1 MKNRKIIEYVVSLI
15 ESRRLRGLD
24 AVRIEYVQHNN
35 PGIEKARK
43 WSKKELPGLET
54 GISEEDWFE
63 RVERISL
70 RVMAR
75 NDVSLCLGD
84 SELILPEK
92 LTRKLE

>member
-63 RVERISL
+63 RVERI
-70 RVMAR
+70 RVTAR
-75 NDVSLCLGD
+75 NDVSLSLED
-84 SELILPEK
+84 SESILPEK